1 LWNVQVKF
9 DPADA
14 GFGPAP
20 VGNVKATGQVVL
32 TAKNSRACALP
43 ALKAVS
49 TSAAAM
55 TEIVLILVKPLLN
68 SLVPVGPVTLRSQRS
83 VTTV

>member
-1 LWNVQVKF
+1 
-9 DPADA
+9 
-14 GFGPAP
+14 
-20 VGNVKATGQVVL
+20 
-32 TAKNSRACALP
+32 
-43 ALKAVS
+43 VS